1 MSEDKEPILEKIN
14 SAVLDF
20 VGNLLGD
27 KAKESVQEAQD
38 KIKDM
43 SADALTKAMEMA
55 DSVIESLK
63 LTDNEQVQDAKAK
76 VKDFLKEQGLYKEE

>member
-1 MSEDKEPILEKIN
+1 MSEDKESILDKIN

-27 KAKESVQEAQD
+27 KAKESVEEAQV

-55 DSVIESLK
+55 DSVLETLK
-63 LTDNEQVQDAKAK
+63 LTDNEQVQDAKNK
-76 VKDFLKEQGLYKEE
+76 VKDFLKDQGLIKEE